1 MASKNSKFNTPPSKS
16 ASLNTDKE
24 ASKALELSK
33 AIDLVKNELRVSHN
47 NLGKVRKKED
57 QLFKGVKRLKAARGK

>member
-16 ASLNTDKE
+16 ARPNTDKE

-33 AIDLVKNELRVSHN
+33 AIDLIKIELRFLRN
-47 NLGKVRKKED
+47 NLDKALKKED